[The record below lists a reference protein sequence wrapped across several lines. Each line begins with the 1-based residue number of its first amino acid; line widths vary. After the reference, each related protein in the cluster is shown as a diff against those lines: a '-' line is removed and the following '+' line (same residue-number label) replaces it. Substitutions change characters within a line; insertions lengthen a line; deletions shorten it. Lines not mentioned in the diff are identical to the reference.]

1 MPSTRGQWNTNTFTP
16 VPIPPLS
23 SLEKKMIN
31 WKQTCCRKL
40 VGNKILSLFCS
51 AAAVFVFKEKTKMKQ
66 KYSSKPRQQN
76 WSSKRWNC
84 SKWRGLNS
92 NCMIKSLSKRF
103 YKKLKKG
110 TKSFLIT
117 LFYSQNSENIH
128 LFLNPNN
135 CDCKPQSIIWLLN
148 PLSQQNDCV

>member
-40 VGNKILSLFCS
+40 VGNKILSLFS
-51 AAAVFVFKEKTKMKQ
+51 PFALLQLYLFSRRKPKRNRNILVSRGSKIEAVKDETAANGEGWILTV
-66 KYSSKPRQQN
+66 
-76 WSSKRWNC
+76 WSNLLARDFIKNKR
-84 SKWRGLNS
+84 
-92 NCMIKSLSKRF
+92 
-103 YKKLKKG
+103 KG

-128 LFLNPNN
+128 FFFKILITVIVNLRA
-135 CDCKPQSIIWLLN
+135 
-148 PLSQQNDCV
+148 